1 MLPRLSLQRVGP
13 VGDHPAD
20 KKGRRMLTPDVASL
34 TNVTRPGVTGPVE
47 SVQARTISIPLRK
60 PLAFATRY
68 VERREYTI
76 VRVRTA
82 DGVEGIGYCYCGNRA
97 GGLVTQFV
105 REFLRDHVIGLDP
118 FSTETIWT
126 NMYRDSVLLGRCG
139 AVLRAM
145 SAIDVALW
153 DVIGKATGLPL
164 HRLLGGPKGDRVACY
179 ASGGY
184 YWDGVDHDDYV
195 ARELRG
201 YVEAGFTAVKIKV
214 GRLSPQAELRR
225 ARAAR
230 AAIGP
235 DVILMMDA
243 NNAWPDAAAAIP
255 AIEALAE
262 VNPFWVEE
270 PLMPDDR
277 RGHAAIRRK
286 VSVPIATGEIEAT
299 RWGFGELLELDAVT
313 MLQPDCTV
321 LGGITE
327 FRKVAGMA
335 AARNVPLYPHWMHHL
350 HTSLVASIPNAVMV
364 EFFPD
369 RSVLNLGDVL
379 EEEIV
384 AENGTLPVPQ
394 DAGIGVK
401 FSDKALDRFALDR
414 WS

>member
-1 MLPRLSLQRVGP
+1 M
-13 VGDHPAD
+13 
-20 KKGRRMLTPDVASL
+20 TPDVTSV
-34 TNVTRPGVTGPVE
+34 TNLIKPGVAGPVA

-60 PLAFATRY
+60 PLAFSTRY
-68 VERREYTI
+68 VERREYTV
-76 VRVRTA
+76 VRIMTR
-82 DGVEGIGYCYCGNRA
+82 DGVEGTGYCYCGNRA

-105 REFLRDHVIGLDP
+105 RELLRDHVVGADP
-118 FSTETIWT
+118 LATETIWA
-126 NMYRDSVLLGRCG
+126 NMYRDAVLLGRSG
-139 AVLRAM
+139 AAVRAM
-145 SAIDVALW
+145 SAIDIALW
-153 DVIGKATGLPL
+153 DVIGKSTGLPL
-164 HRLLGGPKGDRVACY
+164 HRLLGGPKTDRVPCY

-184 YWDGVDHDDYV
+184 YWNGVDHDDYV
-195 ARELRG
+195 ARELQG

-214 GRLSPQAELRR
+214 GRLSPAEEIRR

-243 NNAWPDAAAAIP
+243 NNAWPDAATAIP
-255 AIEALAE
+255 AINALAE

-270 PLMPDDR
+270 PLSPDDR

-299 RWGFGELLELDAVT
+299 RWGFGELLQLDAAD

-327 FRKVAGMA
+327 FCKVAGMA
-335 AARNVPLYPHWMHHL
+335 AAKNIPLYPHWMHHV

-369 RSVLNLGDVL
+369 RGVLNLGDVL
-379 EEEIV
+379 EEEIA
-384 AENGTLPVPQ
+384 AENGSLPVPQ
-394 DAGIGVK
+394 QPGIGVR
-401 FSDKALDRFALDR
+401 FDDKALDRFAADP